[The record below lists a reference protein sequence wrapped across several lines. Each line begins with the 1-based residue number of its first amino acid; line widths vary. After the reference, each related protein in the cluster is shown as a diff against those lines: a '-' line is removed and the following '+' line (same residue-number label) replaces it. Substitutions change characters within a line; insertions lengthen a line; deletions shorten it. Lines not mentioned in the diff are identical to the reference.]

1 MGLEFDDEPASDRLN
16 PVDCLNHLLLVWAIG
31 YTEHSPT
38 KYTVPG
44 KNSDVIHV
52 DVVNLDEQDESGAMG
67 KVHRNCWWRNG
78 RLIGF
83 LRPRI
88 GREKPVLAWMTL
100 GTATMGKP
108 PYELMVA
115 TAHPESVARASAWIA
130 AHPDFGPQ
138 QGHITANRPL
148 EEVDTSTPAP
158 RQPSQLE
165 MLAAQQSGNLRQ
177 AMGRPPLPPAQP
189 TIAGG
194 PMSPQAYNETPP
206 F

>member
-1 MGLEFDDEPASDRLN
+1 MGLQFDDEPASDRLN
-16 PVDCLNHLLLVWAIG
+16 PADCLNHLLLVWAVG

-52 DVVNLDEQDESGAMG
+52 DCVDLDALDESGQPG

-115 TAHPESVARASAWIA
+115 TEHADSVARASAWMQ
-130 AHPDFGPQ
+130 AHPDFKPQ
-138 QGHITANRPL
+138 GGHITAGRS
-148 EEVDTSTPAP
+148 EEVDTSTPP
-158 RQPSQLE
+158 LRQPSQLE
-165 MLAAQQSGNLRQ
+165 QVAAMQAGAMRG
-177 AMGRPPLPPAQP
+177 AMGRPPLPPAAP